1 MPAGGSSHELRVLKD
16 KNGKRWFSKSSA
28 GDDLQLVNEYLAYQ
42 VYKAFGVPVAPEAM
56 LVTDDAGD
64 TRIVTS
70 QAKGKQVTNPKKELA
85 GTDFAKGMFVD
96 ALLGSWDV
104 VGNAPRYNLF
114 FDPDTKEVT
123 RIDTGGFD
131 FRAMGGRKGKMFGDK
146 VNELASFAG
155 INGPKM
161 SGSVAADVFGGMSK
175 EELSQA
181 AEEFGKTKWS
191 KVEAAFDKVQ
201 NDVDALDDKAL
212 SASTRDYL
220 RKMKTTLKSRH
231 EDSVSVIND
240 KGFAKIKPEGGLVG
254 SEDAEKPSDKAGSE
268 AGDGGK
274 SKVDYWR
281 TVQGQNIGFTGDPDK
296 GTPVTGGAAIK
307 AILAKQGK

>member
-1 MPAGGSSHELRVLKD
+1 
-16 KNGKRWFSKSSA
+16 
-28 GDDLQLVNEYLAYQ
+28 VNEYLAYQ

-131 FRAMGGRKGKMFGDK
+131 FR
-146 VNELASFAG
+146 
-155 INGPKM
+155 
-161 SGSVAADVFGGMSK
+161 
-175 EELSQA
+175 
-181 AEEFGKTKWS
+181 
-191 KVEAAFDKVQ
+191 
-201 NDVDALDDKAL
+201 
-212 SASTRDYL
+212 
-220 RKMKTTLKSRH
+220 
-231 EDSVSVIND
+231 
-240 KGFAKIKPEGGLVG
+240 
-254 SEDAEKPSDKAGSE
+254 
-268 AGDGGK
+268 
-274 SKVDYWR
+274 
-281 TVQGQNIGFTGDPDK
+281 
-296 GTPVTGGAAIK
+296 
-307 AILAKQGK
+307 